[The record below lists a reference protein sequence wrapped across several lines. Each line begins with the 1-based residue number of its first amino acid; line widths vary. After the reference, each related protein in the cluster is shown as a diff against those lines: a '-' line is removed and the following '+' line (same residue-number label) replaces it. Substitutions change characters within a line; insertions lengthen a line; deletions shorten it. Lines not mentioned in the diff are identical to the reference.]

1 MKRIYK
7 ILILCLVVCMA
18 VGAFAACTKF
28 GPIGT
33 TQYKDSEVIN
43 NGSLVIKQG
52 GYLYYV
58 NGMDDTSNIVKPSD
72 NDFGKASVKGS
83 IMKSEIN
90 EDDSLGKTEVVVPKM
105 FYTSASNGGFYIYGE
120 WIYYLS
126 PSTKTDNKSNVLTS
140 QLVAF
145 RTKIDG
151 TKTQEIANLSSSST
165 QYVFTDSAFIY
176 YADNKLSKVGYD
188 NSKVEKKPTDISEE
202 VTSVLFTQKTSTI
215 FFIKSSEDNSRR
227 NNNIFVCV
235 NGEVKE
241 VTTDATYPNSENNL
255 KEQFTYSLVSYDVKE
270 NVLFYTKVNNSND
283 ASKATSTY
291 GYKFGDDFS
300 FDASKEKKF
309 AVSALSSIVNL
320 GFDKGVMDMSSA
332 TLTLYKPLAESANLD
347 DTQTLANLNATG
359 AKIVKIDDKEMYY
372 VLSNALYRIAYMD
385 KDARCDKISGEDTT
399 INSSWLTISV
409 IDDYM
414 YYIENTY
421 SYMNRLKLGDFVKQP
436 NNMQFAEGDFL
447 GGMRKAI
454 LTENDDADDEKT
466 VNIKYVADDANEE
479 GVDYFYIPKFMSE
492 ADAQSYAEA
501 LYAEAEES
509 KK

>member
-1 MKRIYK
+1 
-7 ILILCLVVCMA
+7 MA
-18 VGAFAACTKF
+18 VGVFAACDSSKY

-33 TQYKDSEVIN
+33 KEFKDSEVVN
-43 NGSLVIKQG
+43 NGSLVVQQG

-58 NGMDDTSNIVKPSD
+58 NGMDSTSNITKPSD
-72 NDFGKASVKGS
+72 NYFGKASVKGS
-83 IMKSEIN
+83 IMKSEIKN
-90 EDDSLGKTEVVVPKM
+90 DGSLGKTEVVVPKM

-151 TKTQEIANLSSSST
+151 TKTQEIASLSSNST

-176 YADNKLSKVGYD
+176 YAESKLSKVGYD
-188 NSKVEKKPTDISEE
+188 NAKVEKKPTDIAEDVS
-202 VTSVLFTQKTSTI
+202 SALFTSRTSTI
-215 FFIKSSEDNSRR
+215 FFVKSSEDKTRR

-241 VTTDATYPNSENNL
+241 VTTDATYPNSANNL

-270 NVLFYTKVNNSND
+270 KVLFYTKAINSND
-283 ASKATSTY
+283 ASKTTSTY
-291 GYKFGDDFS
+291 GYKFGEDFT

-309 AVSALSSIVNL
+309 AVSALSSFVNL
-320 GFDKGVMDMSSA
+320 GFDKGVMDTSAA
-332 TLTLYKPLAESANLD
+332 TLTLYKPLAKEANVN
-347 DTQTLANLNATG
+347 DTQTLATLSSTG
-359 AKIVKIDDKEMYY
+359 AKIVKIDDKEMYF

-385 KDARCDKISGEDTT
+385 KDAIVDKISEEA

-409 IDDYM
+409 IGDYV
-414 YYIENTY
+414 YYIENKY
-421 SYMNRLKLGDFVKQP
+421 NYMNRLKISDFVQQT
-436 NNMQFAEGDFL
+436 NNLQFAKGEFV
-447 GGMRKAI
+447 GGTRKAK
-454 LTENDDADDEKT
+454 LTKNEKASEDENEEDVKKI
-466 VNIKYVADDANEE
+466 NIEYVADEANEE
-479 GVDYFYIPKFMSE
+479 GVEYFQIPKFMSE
-492 ADAQSYAEA
+492 ADAQTYAEA
-501 LYAEAEES
+501 LLAEAES